1 MAPDRMARM
10 RTPPPVSGGA
20 LQEIARELPRPFGGR
35 LALLLERER
44 VLGPIML
51 APAAL
56 YIILLVAAPLFF
68 ALYLSLSNATT
79 GSQTFE
85 FVGPANFVRAM
96 QSTIFRSAL
105 ANTFIFT
112 IIAQV
117 VVIILGNILAL
128 TLQQRF
134 LGRSIV
140 RFLILLPWATPI
152 TLAAIGWKWMF
163 DSLYSVVNWMLRAVH
178 ILGSTDFPQWLGVP
192 GLAMAAVIIVH
203 VWRTV
208 PFSAVVI
215 LAGLTSIPQEVMDA
229 AAVDG
234 AGYFQRLFH
243 ILLPMLLPIL
253 TIAVL
258 FGTVFTFTDMGVVYI
273 LTSGGPF
280 NTTHVLSSWAF
291 QVGIIAGDLAQ
302 GAAVA
307 LFLLPVLL
315 VGAITMLRIASRA
328 ETGV

>member
-1 MAPDRMARM
+1 MEEPRAPVM
-10 RTPPPVSGGA
+10 GGA
-20 LQEIARELPRPFGGR
+20 VRSAVRIPTRSGPRAWLHGER
-35 LALLLERER
+35 L
-44 VLGPIML
+44 LGPLLL

-56 YIILLVAAPLFF
+56 YIVLLVGAPLLF
-68 ALYLSLSNATT
+68 AIYLAFSNATT

-85 FVGPANFVRAM
+85 FVGPANFIRAM
-96 QSTIFRSAL
+96 QNTIFRSAL

-117 VVIILGNILAL
+117 LVIVFGNILAL

-134 LGRSIV
+134 PGRGLV

-152 TLAAIGWKWMF
+152 SLAAIAWKWMF
-163 DSLYSVVNWMLRAVH
+163 DSLYSVVNWMLRAVN
-178 ILGSTDFPQWLGVP
+178 ILGPTDFPQWLGVP
-192 GLAMAAVIIVH
+192 HLAMAAVIMVH
-203 VWRTV
+203 VWRTF

-234 AGYFQRLFH
+234 AGFFQRLFH
-243 ILLPMLLPIL
+243 ILLPMLKPIL
-253 TIAVL
+253 IIAVL

-315 VGAITMLRIASRA
+315 AGAITMLRVAARA